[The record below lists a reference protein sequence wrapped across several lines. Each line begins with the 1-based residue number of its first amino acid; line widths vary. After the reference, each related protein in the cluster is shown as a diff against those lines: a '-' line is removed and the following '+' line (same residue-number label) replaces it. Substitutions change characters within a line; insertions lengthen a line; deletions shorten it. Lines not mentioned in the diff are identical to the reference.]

1 MLENRKVLTAVIGYI
16 SGILMGLYCKI
27 SIVLFYILI
36 FLIYL
41 IIGNKSKKDKFKLF
55 SFKRYFRY
63 AKIVFNKKVIKIII
77 IFSIVSNTIVL
88 FQNYKYE
95 NLYKDLDGKNCK
107 FQGMVC
113 NVTSDKVKV
122 KILDNKYKNT
132 YLYIYLKDVEVQ
144 YGDKIIFYGTFS
156 RPEKR
161 SNYKGFDKFEYYK
174 TLKIYGSVKC
184 TKVNVL
190 SKNNGNIIRKYT
202 NFFSSKI
209 KQRIA
214 TSSLGQNEKSLLE
227 GILLGDKENITEE
240 IKENFSVSNISHL
253 LAVSGMHV
261 SYIVFTVN
269 FIMGKIIGKHYSKL
283 VSSIIIVIYMCMVN
297 FTPSI
302 VRAGITAIIA
312 IMANFVYRK
321 NDIYEA
327 LSIALFIILFNNPF
341 SIKDIGLQLSFFATV
356 GIVVFGRNIRNIYEI
371 WLDRVAR
378 RAIRKNKKLA
388 KKVIKALSS
397 KIGKTIVDAII
408 ITISATVTVMP
419 IMVLNFNSIAI
430 TGLIISVISCFI
442 IGPIMIVGIVFI
454 FVRLQFV
461 EILMNILLNILIK
474 CSGLGVELP
483 LNQIYLVTP
492 KIFEI
497 IIYYLGIFIVNVNI
511 LVNLDKTQS
520 VFKERIKN
528 IFKFIKY
535 KLKFRK
541 IISFLLIICMLNFV
555 FYNIPK
561 DLRIYFV
568 DVGQGDCT
576 LIVTPNNKSIL
587 IDGGGSEF
595 TKSNF
600 NVGKSILMPYLLDR
614 QIAVVDYVIFSHM
627 DSDHAQGL
635 LYIMENMKVK
645 NAIIGRQF
653 EKSSNYESFIRIAKE
668 KKINVIVVEAGDRIN
683 IQKGLYFNVLWPSS
697 SHMISEN
704 AINNNSLVCKLVYK
718 NFSMLFTGDIEEV
731 AEKEILR
738 FYENRLDLLRSDC
751 LKVAHHGSKTSS
763 TLGFLNAVNPKM
775 ALIGVGKNNNFG
787 HPAEVTLEN
796 LKSLNCK
803 VYRTDEMGEVCVRSN
818 GFWIEDGSFFEK
830 SVPKRPGPNG
840 TIKNATKNSCIL
852 EWKGV

>member
-16 SGILMGLYCKI
+16 LGILMGLYCKI
-27 SIVLFYILI
+27 SIVPFYILI

-41 IIGNKSKKDKFKLF
+41 IIGNKSKKYKFKLF
-55 SFKRYFRY
+55 SFRRYFRY
-63 AKIVFNKKVIKIII
+63 VKIVFNKKVIKIII
-77 IFSIVSNTIVL
+77 IFSIISNTIVL

-95 NLYKDLDGKNCK
+95 NLYKDLDGKNCE
-107 FQGMVC
+107 FQGLVC
-113 NVTSDKVKV
+113 NVASDKMKV
-122 KILDNKYKNT
+122 KILDKGYKNT
-132 YLYIYLKDVEVQ
+132 YLYIYVKGVDLQ
-144 YGDKIIFYGTFS
+144 YGDKIIFNGTFS
-156 RPEKR
+156 RPEKC

-184 TKVNVL
+184 TKVNIL

-202 NFFSSKI
+202 NFIAFKI
-209 KQRIA
+209 KQRIEI
-214 TSSLGQNEKSLLE
+214 SSLGQNEKSLLE

-240 IKENFSVSNISHL
+240 IKENFSASNISHL

-261 SYIVFTVN
+261 SYIVLIMN
-269 FIMGKIIGKHYSKL
+269 FVLSKLIGKHYSKL
-283 VSSIIIVIYMCMVN
+283 VNSIIIVIYMCMVN

-321 NDIYEA
+321 NDTYEA
-327 LSIALFIILFNNPF
+327 LSIALFIILVNNPF

-356 GIVVFGRNIRNIYEI
+356 GIVVAGRNVKNVYEI
-371 WLDRVAR
+371 WIDKIGR
-378 RAIRKNKKLA
+378 RAIRKNKRL
-388 KKVIKALSS
+388 IKGCAQILNS
-397 KIGKTIVDAII
+397 KIGKMIVEAII
-408 ITISATVTVMP
+408 VTISATIMVMP
-419 IMVLNFNSIAI
+419 LMVLNFNSIAV
-430 TGLIISVISCFI
+430 TGLSVSVISSFI

-461 EILMNILLNILIK
+461 EILMSVLLNILIK
-474 CSGLGVELP
+474 CSSLGVNLP

-497 IIYYLGIFIVNVNI
+497 IIYYLGIFIVNINI

-528 IFKFIKY
+528 IFKLIKY

-541 IISFLLIICMLNFV
+541 IISCILIICILNFV

-561 DLRIYFV
+561 DLKIYFV

-595 TKSNF
+595 SKSNY
-600 NVGKSILMPYLLDR
+600 NVGKSVLMPYLLDR

-645 NAIIGRQF
+645 NAIVGKQF

-668 KKINVIVVEAGDRIN
+668 KRINVKVVEAGDRLN
-683 IQKGLYFNVLWPSS
+683 IEKGLYFNVLWPSS

-731 AEKEILR
+731 AENGILK
-738 FYENRLDLLRSDC
+738 FYENRLDLLKSDC

-763 TLGFLNAVNPKM
+763 TLEFLKVVNPKL

-787 HPAEVTLEN
+787 HPADVTLKN
-796 LKSLNCK
+796 LRSINCK
-803 VYRTDEMGEVCVRSN
+803 IYRTDEMGEIDVRSN
-818 GFWIEDGSFFEK
+818 G
-830 SVPKRPGPNG
+830 V
-840 TIKNATKNSCIL
+840 
-852 EWKGV
+852 GVKISY